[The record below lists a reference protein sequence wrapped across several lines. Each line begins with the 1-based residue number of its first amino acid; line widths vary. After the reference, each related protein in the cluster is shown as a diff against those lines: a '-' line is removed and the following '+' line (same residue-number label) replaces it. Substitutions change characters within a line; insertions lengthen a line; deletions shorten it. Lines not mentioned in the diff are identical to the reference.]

1 MKKRHFRRFFYF
13 IIMKNIIQL
22 MLFLTIVSALSCKS
36 QEKGTMKQEH
46 TNKLIHETSPYLLQH
61 AHNPVD
67 WNPWNELALNQAKK
81 ENKLIIISIGYA
93 ACHWCHVMEEESFED
108 EAVAALM
115 NSSFINIKVDREERP
130 DIDQV
135 YMDAVQLMTGR
146 GGWPLN
152 IITLPDGRP
161 IYGGTYFRKSDWI
174 NVLNQLQN
182 KFEKQPE
189 KLITYANHL
198 EQGLAVSDLVTINT
212 QQNTFS
218 KDHLETM
225 VNAWSKNFDHTHGG
239 IKRSPKFMLP
249 NNYLFLLNYAYLNK
263 DQELQ
268 DYVFLTL
275 EKMAY
280 GGVFDQIGGGFSR
293 YSVDIRW
300 HVPHFEKML
309 YDNAQLVSL
318 YAQAYKLTKNKLYKE
333 IIIKTLHFISNDLMH
348 KKGHFYSSLDA
359 DSLNNLGKK
368 EEGAYYT
375 WTKQELKNTLGDE
388 YKIFADYYNVNE
400 FGYWEHQKYV
410 LTRKKSDHKI
420 AKKHNLSTAQLLN
433 IITACNA
440 TLLEKRSLRTPPNLD
455 DKSLTSWNAL
465 MAQGYLDAYNALQDD
480 SFLERALTTAKFIQQ
495 QYTKSGQ
502 LYHSYKEGKST
513 INGYLED
520 YAAVISLYLQL
531 YENTL
536 DQTWLNE
543 AKNLTDYCYKYF
555 YNTSNQLFYFTSSED
570 SPLIKRPS
578 EIADN
583 VIPSSNSIMAKN
595 LFLLGH
601 HFQNEKYLHSAE
613 QMLNNIV
620 PKIDNYVSSYSNWL
634 DLYLYYT
641 FKFNEVVIAGE
652 KALTAMKD
660 IKKHYLPNTLFAGST
675 LQKEQKTTSLPLLK
689 NRIVKGKTYYYICEN
704 SVCKLPTEQLN
715 QALTLISN

>member
-1 MKKRHFRRFFYF
+1 
-13 IIMKNIIQL
+13 
-22 MLFLTIVSALSCKS
+22 MLFLTIVSAFNCKS

-67 WNPWNELALNQAKK
+67 WNPWNELALDQAKK

-93 ACHWCHVMEEESFED
+93 ACHWCHVMEKESFED
-108 EAVAALM
+108 KTVAALM
-115 NSSFINIKVDREERP
+115 NSNFINIKVDREERP

-152 IITLPDGRP
+152 IIALPDGRP

-174 NVLNQLQN
+174 SVLNQLQ
-182 KFEKQPE
+182 KRYEQQPE
-189 KLITYANHL
+189 KLITYADHL
-198 EQGLAVSDLVTINT
+198 AQGLAVSDLVTINSK
-212 QQNTFS
+212 QHSFN
-218 KDHLETM
+218 KDHLKSL
-225 VNAWSKNFDHTHGG
+225 VNAWSKNFDHTYGG

-249 NNYLFLLNYAYLNK
+249 NNYLFLLNYAYLKK
-263 DQELQ
+263 DKELQ

-318 YAQAYKLTKNKLYKE
+318 YAQAYKLTKNDLYKE
-333 IIIKTLHFISNDLMH
+333 VIIKTLDFVSRELKHE
-348 KKGHFYSSLDA
+348 KGYFYSSLDA
-359 DSLNNLGKK
+359 DSLTETGEK

-375 WTKQELKNTLGDE
+375 WTKEELKNTLGDKF
-388 YKIFADYYNVNE
+388 KIFADYYNVNE
-400 FGYWEHQKYV
+400 YGFWEDKKYV
-410 LTRKKSDHKI
+410 LTRKKGDAKI
-420 AKKHNLSTAQLLN
+420 AKKHSLNTSQLLT
-433 IITACNA
+433 IIKECNA
-440 TLLEKRSLRTPPNLD
+440 TLLKKRTLRTAPNLD
-455 DKSLTSWNAL
+455 DKTLTSWNAL
-465 MAQGYLDAYNALQDD
+465 MAQGYLDAYNALQEE
-480 SFLERALTTAKFIQQ
+480 SYLKQALTTATFIQQ
-495 QYTKSGQ
+495 QQRNKSGQ
-502 LYHSYKEGKST
+502 LFHNYKEGKST

-520 YAAVISLYLQL
+520 YATVISLYLKL

-536 DQTWLNE
+536 DSNWLVE
-543 AKNLTDYCYKYF
+543 AQNLTEYCYQYF
-555 YNTSNQLFYFTSSED
+555 YNSSNQLFYFTSSED

-578 EIADN
+578 ELLDN
-583 VIPSSNSIMAKN
+583 VIPASNSIMAKN

-601 HFQNEKYLHSAE
+601 HFNNKKYLDSAK

-620 PKIDNYVSSYSNWL
+620 PQIENYVSGHTNWL
-634 DLYLYYT
+634 DLYLHYT
-641 FKFNEVVIAGE
+641 FKFNEVVITGDHA
-652 KALTAMKD
+652 KTAMKD
-660 IKKHYLPNTLFAGST
+660 IKKHYIPNVLFAG
-675 LQKEQKTTSLPLLK
+675 TTSENEQLPLLK
-689 NRIVKGKTYYYICEN
+689 NRIVKGKTYYYICED

-715 QALTLISN
+715 QALTLITN

>member
-1 MKKRHFRRFFYF
+1 
-13 IIMKNIIQL
+13 
-22 MLFLTIVSALSCKS
+22 MLFLTIVSALNCKS

-67 WNPWNELALNQAKK
+67 WNPWNDLALDQAKK

-108 EAVAALM
+108 ETVAALM
-115 NSSFINIKVDREERP
+115 NSNFINIKVDREERP

-174 NVLNQLQN
+174 SILNQLQK
-182 KFEKQPE
+182 KFEQQPE
-189 KLITYANHL
+189 KLKTYADHL
-198 EQGLAVSDLVTINT
+198 EQGLAVSDLITISP
-212 QQNTFS
+212 QQNTIN
-218 KDHLETM
+218 KNQLNTM
-225 VNAWSKNFDHTHGG
+225 VKAWSKNFDHTYGG

-249 NNYLFLLNYAYLNK
+249 NNYLFLLNYAYLNN

-318 YAQAYKLTKNKLYKE
+318 YAQAYKLTKNDLYKE
-333 IIIKTLHFISNDLMH
+333 VIIKTLNFTSKELKHE
-348 KKGHFYSSLDA
+348 KGYFYSSLDA
-359 DSLNNLGKK
+359 DSLTETGKK

-375 WTKQELKNTLGDE
+375 WTKEELKNTLGDQ

-400 FGYWEHQKYV
+400 YGYWENKKYV
-410 LTRKKSDHKI
+410 LTRKKDNTKI
-420 AKKHNLSTAQLLN
+420 AQKHDLNTTQLLT
-433 IITACNA
+433 IIKECNSK
-440 TLLEKRSLRTPPNLD
+440 LLNKRSLRKPPSLD
-455 DKSLTSWNAL
+455 DKTLTSWNAL
-465 MAQGYLDAYNALQDD
+465 MAQGYLDAYNALQDEAY
-480 SFLERALTTAKFIQQ
+480 LEQALITAKFIQQ
-495 QYTKSGQ
+495 QQRTKSGQ
-502 LYHSYKEGKST
+502 LFHSYKQGKST

-520 YAAVISLYLQL
+520 YATVISLYLQL

-536 DQTWLNE
+536 DSTWLNE
-543 AKNLTDYCYKYF
+543 AKILTEYCYKYF
-555 YNTSNQLFYFTSSED
+555 YNSSNQLFYFTSSENK
-570 SPLIKRPS
+570 PLIKRPS

-601 HFQNEKYLHSAE
+601 HFNNKKYQESAK
-613 QMLNNIV
+613 QMLNNIL
-620 PKIDNYVSSYSNWL
+620 PQIDNYVSGYSNWL
-634 DLYLYYT
+634 DLYLYYAFT
-641 FKFNEVVIAGE
+641 FHEVVITGE

-660 IKKHYLPNTLFAGST
+660 IKKHYIPNALFAGSDSEKK
-675 LQKEQKTTSLPLLK
+675 QEKVQLPLLN
-689 NRIVKGKTYYYICEN
+689 NRIVKGKTYYYICKN

-715 QALTLISN
+715 QALTLITN